1 LFRLAS
7 RRLACPRVAAAA
19 WLVLSALALAACQG
33 KTITGSPEQPQA
45 TRPPIQPGP
54 ENAPVTQTPLP
65 SPGGPGG
72 ARVRVALLLPLS
84 GQNAALGNAMLDAA
98 QMALYD
104 VADDKLELLPRD
116 TQGTAEAAAVAA
128 RAAINEGARLII
140 GPLLAAEVEAVKPV
154 ARTASV
160 PVVAFSTATQLA
172 GDGTY
177 LMGFLPRQEIE
188 RVVAFAHS
196 RGVDRFAVIAPRTP
210 YGEIAVEALRAATQA
225 NGATLERV
233 EIYDPGQQDLTPSV
247 QHLVGATMDPAVR
260 AKILR
265 KPGAAGAAAAADLPE
280 IVIPF
285 DAVLI
290 PEGGTRLKS
299 VAPLLPYYDVEPE
312 KVHFL
317 GTGLWDEPGLGTEPA
332 LAGGW
337 YAAPPP
343 GARADFDQRFRELYR
358 RPPPRL
364 ATLAYDATALA
375 AVLARNAGGA
385 DFSPAALANPSGFAG
400 VDGIFRL
407 RSDGLIQRGLA
418 VLEVHRNG
426 NTVISPA
433 PTTFQALG
441 Y

>member
-1 LFRLAS
+1 MFRLVS
-7 RRLACPRVAAAA
+7 RHLAYPRVAAAA

-33 KTITGSPEQPQA
+33 QTITGSPEQPQA
-45 TRPPIQPGP
+45 SRPPIQPVP

-65 SPGGPGG
+65 SPGG
-72 ARVRVALLLPLS
+72 AKVRVALLLPLS

-104 VADDKLELLPRD
+104 VADDKLELMPHD

-128 RAAINEGARLII
+128 RAAVNEGARLII

-154 ARTASV
+154 ARAASV

-177 LMGFLPRQEIE
+177 LMGFLPRQEID

-196 RGVDRFAVIAPRTP
+196 RGANRFAVIAPRTP

-225 NGATLERV
+225 NGATLERI

-260 AKILR
+260 AKILS
-265 KPGAAGAAAAADLPE
+265 KPGAAGAAAAAELPE

-285 DAVLI
+285 DAVLM

-299 VAPLLPYYDVEPE
+299 VAPLLPYYDVDPE

-364 ATLAYDATALA
+364 ATLAYDAAALA

-385 DFSPAALANPSGFAG
+385 DFSPAALTNPSGFAG

-407 RSDGLIQRGLA
+407 RADGLIQRGLA

>member
-1 LFRLAS
+1 M
-7 RRLACPRVAAAA
+7 
-19 WLVLSALALAACQG
+19 
-33 KTITGSPEQPQA
+33 
-45 TRPPIQPGP
+45 
-54 ENAPVTQTPLP
+54 TQTPLP

-72 ARVRVALLLPLS
+72 ANVRVALLLPLS
-84 GQNAALGNAMLDAA
+84 GQNAVLGNAMLDAA

-104 VADDKLELLPRD
+104 VADEKLELLPHD
-116 TQGTAEAAAVAA
+116 TQGTADAAAAAA
-128 RAAINEGARLII
+128 RAAVNEGARLII

-154 ARTASV
+154 ARSANI

-196 RGVDRFAVIAPRTP
+196 KGVNRFAVIAPSSP
-210 YGEIAVEALRAATQA
+210 YGEVAVEALRAATQA
-225 NGATLERV
+225 NDSTLERV
-233 EIYDPGQQDLTPSV
+233 EMYDPGAQDLTPSV
-247 QHLVGATMDPAVR
+247 QHLVGATMDPIAR
-260 AKILR
+260 QKLLS
-265 KPGAAGAAAAADLPE
+265 KQSAAGNAAAADQQE
-280 IVIPF
+280 IVVPF
-285 DAVLI
+285 DAVLL

-299 VAPLLPYYDVEPE
+299 VAPLLPYYDVDPE

-343 GARADFDQRFRELYR
+343 GARADFDQRFREVYR

-375 AVLARNAGGA
+375 AVLARNANGP
-385 DFSPAALANPSGFAG
+385 DFSPAALTNPSGFAG

-407 RSDGLIQRGLA
+407 RADGLIQRGLA

-426 NTVISPA
+426 NTVVSPA